1 MAPPPA
7 AFLPP
12 TAGRGLL
19 LRPAAA
25 ALGRLTS
32 AAPPRGLG
40 AWAAAVARRRPLP
53 LRAPA
58 FAGAG
63 VAVRMAATATAGG
76 GAAGGG
82 GGGGTVGFLGLGI
95 MGGPMA
101 SNLALTAG
109 RRVVVWNRS
118 PAKAEALAAAVAAA
132 AAAGKAADGVTAG
145 EVVVAATPAAV
156 IEAADITYAML
167 STPEAAAAVYGAPA
181 TGALAAVAAGKALV
195 DCSTFDVA
203 TSVATAEAVTSRGG
217 RFLEAPVS
225 GSKVPAETGTLVF
238 LGAGDRSLYDEV
250 AGDLDA
256 MGKRAFYLGPVGAG
270 TRMKLVVNTTMITVL
285 SALAE
290 AVALTE
296 ATDGP
301 AAVGDLLDVLGQG
314 AMANPMFAL
323 KGPKMAVGERA
334 YAANFPL
341 EHAQKDLRFTLA
353 LAEEAT
359 VPMPVAAATNALFV
373 AAKAK
378 GLGRDDFCA
387 VVEALRP

>member
-1 MAPPPA
+1 MAPPT

-12 TAGRGLL
+12 TTGRGLL
-19 LRPAAA
+19 LRPAIAA
-25 ALGRLTS
+25 FGRLTAVTPS
-32 AAPPRGLG
+32 RVVGG
-40 AWAAAVARRRPLP
+40 AWATPAHPALRVSAPTPLP
-53 LRAPA
+53 T
-58 FAGAG
+58 AGAG
-63 VAVRMAATATAGG
+63 VAVRMAATAAGD
-76 GAAGGG
+76 ASG

-95 MGGPMA
+95 MGAPMA

-132 AAAGKAADGVTAG
+132 AKDGKAHDGVTAG
-145 EVVVAATPAAV
+145 EVVVAETPAAV
-156 IEAADITYAML
+156 VAAADITYAML
-167 STPEAAAAVYGAPA
+167 STPEAAAAVYETPD
-181 TGALAAVAAGKALV
+181 TGALAAVGPGKALV

-203 TSVATAEAVTSRGG
+203 TSVATSKAVTSRGG

-225 GSKVPAETGTLVF
+225 GSKVPAETGTLIF

-256 MGKRAFYLGPVGAG
+256 MGKRAFYLGAVGAG

-290 AVALTE
+290 AIALTE

-301 AAVGDLLDVLGQG
+301 AAVGDLLDVLSQG

-323 KGPKMAVGERA
+323 KGPKMVTAEKA
-334 YAANFPL
+334 YAPNFPL

-359 VPMPVAAATNALFV
+359 VPMPVAAATNALYV

>member
-1 MAPPPA
+1 MELWQHRREWQRQVGKRRARL
-7 AFLPP
+7 LPP
-12 TAGRGLL
+12 V
-19 LRPAAA
+19 
-25 ALGRLTS
+25 
-32 AAPPRGLG
+32 
-40 AWAAAVARRRPLP
+40 AVA
-53 LRAPA
+53 
-58 FAGAG
+58 
-63 VAVRMAATATAGG
+63 AT
-76 GAAGGG
+76 AAGGG
-82 GGGGTVGFLGLGI
+82 Q
-95 MGGPMA
+95 P
-101 SNLALTAG
+101 TARG
-109 RRVVVWNRS
+109 N
-118 PAKAEALAAAVAAA
+118 PALAPLASLPFSPPPSAAPLSLSRPPDRSAAKDGRA
-132 AAAGKAADGVTAG
+132 AEGVTPG
-145 EVVVAATPAAV
+145 EVVVADTPAAV
-156 IEAADITYAML
+156 VAAADITYAML
-167 STPEAAAAVYGAPA
+167 STPAAAAAVYGEPGS
-181 TGALAAVAAGKALV
+181 GALAAVAPGKALV

-238 LGAGDRSLYDEV
+238 LAAGDRSLYDEI

-256 MGKRAFYLGPVGAG
+256 MGKRAFFLGAVGAG

-301 AAVGDLLDVLGQG
+301 AAVGDLLDVLAQG

-323 KGPKMAVGERA
+323 KGPKMAAGEKA

-359 VPMPVAAATNALFV
+359 VPMPVAAATNALYV

>member
-1 MAPPPA
+1 
-7 AFLPP
+7 
-12 TAGRGLL
+12 
-19 LRPAAA
+19 
-25 ALGRLTS
+25 
-32 AAPPRGLG
+32 
-40 AWAAAVARRRPLP
+40 
-53 LRAPA
+53 
-58 FAGAG
+58 
-63 VAVRMAATATAGG
+63 MAAT
-76 GAAGGG
+76 GG

-118 PAKAEALAAAVAAA
+118 PDKAEALAAAVAAA
-132 AAAGKAADGVTAG
+132 AKAAGSGDGGGGGDAPAPGEIVLAG
-145 EVVVAATPAAV
+145 SPAEVVAAC
-156 IEAADITYAML
+156 DITYAML
-167 STPEAAAAVYGAPA
+167 STPAAADAVYHGAA
-181 TGALAAVAAGKALV
+181 GGALAAIAPGKALV

-203 TSVATAEAVTSRGG
+203 TSTATAAAVAARGG

-238 LGAGDRSLYDEV
+238 LAAGDRSLYEEV
-250 AGDLDA
+250 GGDLDA
-256 MGKRAFYLGPVGAG
+256 MGKRAFYLGAVGAG

-290 AVALTE
+290 AIALTE
-296 ATDGP
+296 ATDGADAV
-301 AAVGDLLDVLGQG
+301 AALHEVLAQG
-314 AMANPMFAL
+314 AMANPMYAL
-323 KGPKMAVGERA
+323 KGPKMAAGAKA
-334 YAANFPL
+334 YAPNFPL

-373 AAKAK
+373 AAKAR

>member
-12 TAGRGLL
+12 PACRGLL
-19 LRPAAA
+19 LRPAATAA
-25 ALGRLTS
+25 ALSRLTGG
-32 AAPPRGLG
+32 APSRGVG
-40 AWAAAVARRRPLP
+40 AWAAAPAGRASPPRPL
-53 LRAPA
+53 AA
-58 FAGAG
+58 AAGT
-63 VAVRMAATATAGG
+63 AVRMAATAAD
-76 GAAGGG
+76 GAAGGGG

-118 PAKAEALAAAVAAA
+118 AGKAEALAAAVAAA
-132 AAAGKAADGVTAG
+132 AKDGRAAEGVTPG
-145 EVVVAATPAAV
+145 EVVVADTPAAV
-156 IEAADITYAML
+156 VAAADITYAML
-167 STPEAAAAVYGAPA
+167 STPAAAAAVYGEPGS
-181 TGALAAVAAGKALV
+181 GALAAVAPGKALV

-238 LGAGDRSLYDEV
+238 LAAGDRSLYDEI

-256 MGKRAFYLGPVGAG
+256 MGKRAFFLGAVGAG

-301 AAVGDLLDVLGQG
+301 AAVEDLLDVLAQG

-323 KGPKMAVGERA
+323 KGPKMAAGEKA

-359 VPMPVAAATNALFV
+359 VPMPVAAATNALYV